1 MIKIILLSL
10 ITILCSGCLE
20 VSKNKAQN
28 QEELSPSDTNF
39 ELLKLKAPFEEI
51 KANCLIRS
59 RGKIWIGTDDGVVSF
74 DPEDLEQEEHLL
86 KGKKVTKLAA
96 ATDQTIYA
104 RVDRKG
110 LYSLPVN
117 EGDFFSTGSSR
128 IRDFVINK
136 NTSEVYCATSHGID
150 VYSNSTFRN
159 IIVKGQGEYSSNA
172 NNILRITQDQEGKF
186 WLGTTFGLYKM
197 LSETSFELFLA
208 DYQIIQA
215 GSVINKNGNSA
226 LIGNYFEDLKFMP
239 KLNHLL
245 ISTNNGFSILKD
257 PQSPSNRNSWTSY
270 TGEHGK
276 SMVANG
282 EVVERKIKGN
292 SPLPNNYILN
302 ALQTKNSLYI
312 GSEDGL
318 AIFKNKKWSILNIDS
333 EFLDDK
339 IMDLYLFEKLDKN
352 VIYIAT
358 QSGIATIVEK
368 KFVN

>member
-1 MIKIILLSL
+1 MIKIFLLPLIL
-10 ITILCSGCLE
+10 ILCSGCLE
-20 VSKNKAQN
+20 VSKSTSKDKKQI
-28 QEELSPSDTNF
+28 STHPSF
-39 ELLKLKAPFEEI
+39 QSLKFKTPFDEI
-51 KANCLIRS
+51 QANCMIRS
-59 RGKIWIGTDDGVVSF
+59 RGKIWVGTDDGVLSF
-74 DPEDLEQEEHLL
+74 DPQTLEQELHLL
-86 KGKKVTKLAA
+86 KGKEISKLAA
-96 ATDQTIYA
+96 SSDQTIFA
-104 RVDRKG
+104 RVDKKG
-110 LYSLPVN
+110 LYSLPPNEVN
-117 EGDFFSTGSSR
+117 FFATGSSR

-136 NTSEVYCATSHGID
+136 DTNQVYCATSHGID
-150 VYSNSTFRN
+150 IYSNSTFRN
-159 IIVKGQGEYSSNA
+159 IKVKGQGEYSSNA
-172 NNILRITQDQEGKF
+172 NNVLKITQDQEGNF

-197 LSETSFELFLA
+197 INETSFELFLG

-215 GSVINKNGNSA
+215 GSVINKSGNSP

-245 ISTNNGFSILKD
+245 ISTNSGFSILKD
-257 PQSPSNRNSWTSY
+257 PQNPSNKSAWVSY

-276 SMVANG
+276 SIVSDG
-282 EVVERKIKGN
+282 KVIERKIKGN

-339 IMDLYLFEKLDKN
+339 IMDIYLFEKLDKN
-352 VIYIAT
+352 IIYIST
-358 QSGIATIVEK
+358 PSGIATIVEE